1 MKLFLTSLSKILMTS
16 LLVLGSS
23 SVFAKTFQTEL
34 IVTGSGSTC
43 EEATREVMREMSYL
57 DAPGV
62 VTGITLSNCQSPDMA
77 HVEKSAIIKLTVP
90 EN

>member
-43 EEATREVMREMSYL
+43 EEAT
-57 DAPGV
+57 
-62 VTGITLSNCQSPDMA
+62 
-77 HVEKSAIIKLTVP
+77 
-90 EN
+90 